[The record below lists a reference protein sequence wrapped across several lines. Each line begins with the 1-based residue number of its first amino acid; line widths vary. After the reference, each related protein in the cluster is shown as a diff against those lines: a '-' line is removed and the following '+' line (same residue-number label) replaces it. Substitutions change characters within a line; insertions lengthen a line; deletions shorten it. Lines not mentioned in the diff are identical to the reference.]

1 MSLTSPEH
9 TCLSA
14 EHSLRLSSC
23 WVFICSGLGG
33 GKWGSNP
40 VFATGE
46 TPHLFQ
52 LAALEGKR
60 DVRTTYLTNSVLVLE
75 LDMMCTLNEQFLA
88 TLFKDKGN
96 KRNKV
101 TIFNGVLYIKRIM
114 SHAVENISPGLEIDP
129 NLPRII
135 KNGLDFKRNP
145 YGPSN

>member
-1 MSLTSPEH
+1 M
-9 TCLSA
+9 
-14 EHSLRLSSC
+14 
-23 WVFICSGLGG
+23 
-33 GKWGSNP
+33 
-40 VFATGE
+40 
-46 TPHLFQ
+46 
-52 LAALEGKR
+52 
-60 DVRTTYLTNSVLVLE
+60 RTTYLTNSVLVLE